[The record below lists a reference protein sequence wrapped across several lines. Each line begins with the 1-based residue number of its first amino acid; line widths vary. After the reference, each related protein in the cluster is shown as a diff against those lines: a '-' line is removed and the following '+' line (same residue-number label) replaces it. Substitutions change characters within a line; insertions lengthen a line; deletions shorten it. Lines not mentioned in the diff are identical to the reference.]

1 LFVETIEAL
10 LERELLRRRAE
21 ERQAFEME
29 RRKKEVDL
37 EEARRQAEE
46 RKRKEEQAEVQL

>member
-1 LFVETIEAL
+1 LFC
-10 LERELLRRRAE
+10 RRAE

-46 RKRKEEQAEVQL
+46 RKRKEEQAEVQLPNRY